1 MTVVCLDDAPDQLM
15 ADHVPGVEMGEC
27 YVVDAAQNA
36 SMVARPDRGTARSTC
51 VTSPVMII
59 VVLNPRRVRNI
70 FICCSVVFCASSRI
84 T

>member
-15 ADHVPGVEMGEC
+15 ADHVPGIEMP
-27 YVVDAAQNA
+27 